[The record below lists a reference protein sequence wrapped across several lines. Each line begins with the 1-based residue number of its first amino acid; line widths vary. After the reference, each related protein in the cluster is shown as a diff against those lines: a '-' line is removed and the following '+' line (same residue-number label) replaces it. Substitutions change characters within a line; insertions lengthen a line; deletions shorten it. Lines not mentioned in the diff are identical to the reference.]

1 MKIMLRDGLEYEG
14 TPLEI
19 VKAMKGMAFDC
30 GRMSVSEYVDWAAGN
45 VKKFELVTIDVGGDT
60 EVAKAEALVKA
71 MLAHDL
77 CMEV

>member
-1 MKIMLRDGLEYEG
+1 MKIILRDGLEYEG

-19 VKAMKGMAFDC
+19 VQAMREMAFDC

-45 VKKFELVTIDVGGDT
+45 VKKFSAVTLDVAGDT
-60 EVAKAEALVKA
+60 EGAKAEALVKA